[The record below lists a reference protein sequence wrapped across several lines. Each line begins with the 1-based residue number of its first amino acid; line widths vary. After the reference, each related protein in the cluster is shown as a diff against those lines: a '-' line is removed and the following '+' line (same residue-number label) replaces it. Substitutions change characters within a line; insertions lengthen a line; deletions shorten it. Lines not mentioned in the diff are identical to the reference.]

1 VTLVVATIFV
11 LVSVFVDILYAVMD
25 PRLRER

>member
-11 LVSVFVDILYAVMD
+11 LVTLLVDVLYAVMD

>member
-1 VTLVVATIFV
+1 LVVATIFV
-11 LVSVFVDILYAVMD
+11 LVTLLVDVLYAVMD